1 MILMTKSEV
10 KMQEEKI
17 SKERLLWKL
26 EKLRLEVSNL
36 KQEQT
41 DLELSVESLS
51 LRAQQL
57 EYLLSQSNEKLEAEI
72 SNRQSREKT
81 LQFVIALLLR
91 EKADLEIML
100 ETTIEHADIVE
111 ELLHDRCIRDP
122 LTGLFNRGYLE
133 KSLHREI
140 SRAQQNQRSL
150 GAIVVDV
157 DHFKRFNDTF
167 GHEAGDLVLCELA
180 RFLQTESRPADIVC
194 RYGGEEFLLILPE
207 SSLQVTQNHAEY
219 LRQQVKQLQLHYG
232 DRPLNNITISVGVAL
247 FPQHGTTAQAVFQ
260 MADAA
265 LYRAKSQGRDR
276 VVVAELPV
284 FE

>member
-1 MILMTKSEV
+1 
-10 KMQEEKI
+10 MQEEKL
-17 SKERLLWKL
+17 SKERLLWEL

-36 KQEQT
+36 KQEKA
-41 DLELSVESLS
+41 DLERFCESIS
-51 LRAQQL
+51 RRDRQL
-57 EYLLSQSNEKLEAEI
+57 EYLLSESNSRLEAER
-72 SNRQSREKT
+72 SSSESREKT

-140 SRAQQNQRSL
+140 CRAQQNKRSL

-180 RFLQTESRPADIVC
+180 RFLQSESRPADIVC

-207 SSLQVTQNHAEY
+207 ASLQVTQNHAEY
-219 LRQQVKQLQLHYG
+219 LRQRVKRLQLHYG
-232 DRPLNNITISVGVAL
+232 DRALNNITISVGVAI
-247 FPQHGTTAQAVFQ
+247 FPQHGATAQAVFQ

-276 VVVAELPV
+276 VVVAEIPV
-284 FE
+284 LE